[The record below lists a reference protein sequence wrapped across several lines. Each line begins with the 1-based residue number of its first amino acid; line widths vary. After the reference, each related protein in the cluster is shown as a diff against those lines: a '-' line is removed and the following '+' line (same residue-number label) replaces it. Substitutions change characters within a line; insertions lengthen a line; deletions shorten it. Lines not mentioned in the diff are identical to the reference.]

1 MANSITFY
9 PTLTDKMRDQASI
22 NVKPFVLSYKNEGV
36 YFPLTM
42 KGKGRIRVEDP
53 RQIWKA
59 ETHGLRVC
67 FSVTIERSDYLYGP
81 KGIICKDA
89 EYGLCLTWKNNALSQ
104 MGYIM
109 PKQRGSDSLERYDFD
124 HLFKP
129 GEIKG
134 DLTFELIIYVKSAA
148 EIIRK
153 GEEALM
159 NEEGVVIGD
168 LGVTELTF
176 SDDSMAFPIM
186 EVENSTRPLW
196 WLELSDWS
204 DPKTDSFD
212 MNHVCLYIN
221 TARPGYQSSGLSTF
235 DGGMLVEIVTTCYLM
250 LFQEVESRGCLNE
263 VLQGGTDVEAG
274 SIGRVLFYFA
284 KGCDPKLRT
293 ESPVAM
299 HDSIHAN
306 VEKLLKGDEQDAV

>member
-9 PTLTDKMRDQASI
+9 PTLTKKMRDQANI
-22 NVKPFVLSYKNEGV
+22 NVKPFALSYKNEEG
-36 YFPLTM
+36 YFLPLKM
-42 KGKGRIRVEDP
+42 RGKGKVRVEDP
-53 RQIWKA
+53 EQIWRA

-67 FSVTIERSDYLYGP
+67 LSVTVERSDYLYGP
-81 KGIICKDA
+81 KGVICKDA
-89 EYGLCLTWKNNALSQ
+89 EYGLCLIWKNNALSQ

-109 PKQRGSDSLERYDFD
+109 PKQRDPRAFERHDFD
-124 HLFKP
+124 HLFNP
-129 GEIKG
+129 GEIKD
-134 DLTFELIIYVKSAA
+134 DLTFELILYVKSAA
-148 EIIRK
+148 KTVRE
-153 GEEALM
+153 GEETLM

-168 LGVTELTF
+168 LGVTEFAF

-186 EVENSTRPLW
+186 EVENGARPLW

-221 TARPGYQSSGLSTF
+221 TAHPEHQSSGLSSF
-235 DGGMLVEIVTTCYLM
+235 EESMLVEIITTCYLM

-263 VLQGGTDVEAG
+263 ILQGIDVEAG
-274 SIGRVLFYFA
+274 SIGNVLFYFA

-293 ESPVAM
+293 ESPTAM
-299 HDSIHAN
+299 HDSIHIN
-306 VEKLLKGDEQDAV
+306 VEKLLKGSEQDAV

>member
-9 PTLTDKMRDQASI
+9 PTLTDELKDQASV
-22 NVKPFVLSYKNEGV
+22 NVKPFALSYKNDGI
-36 YFPLTM
+36 YSPLVT
-42 KGKGRIRVEDP
+42 KGGGKKRVEDP
-53 RQIWKA
+53 KQIWKA

-67 FSVTIERSDYLYGP
+67 LSVMIERSDYLYGP

-89 EYGLCLTWKNNALSQ
+89 EYGLCLIWKNNALSQ

-109 PKQRGSDSLERYDFD
+109 PRRRGGDIERYDFD

-129 GEIKG
+129 GEIKD
-134 DLTFELIIYVKSAA
+134 DLTFELIIYVKNAA
-148 EIIRK
+148 KTVRK

-159 NEEGVVIGD
+159 NEEGVVVGD
-168 LGVTELTF
+168 LGVTEFAF
-176 SDDSMAFPIM
+176 SDDSMSFPIM
-186 EVENSTRPLW
+186 EIEDGSIPLW

-221 TARPGYQSSGLSTF
+221 TAHRGYQSSGLSSF
-235 DGGMLVEIVTTCYLM
+235 EGDMLVEIITCCYLM
-250 LFQEVESRGCLNE
+250 LFQEVESRGCLND
-263 VLQGGTDVEAG
+263 VLQKIDLEAG
-274 SIGRVLFYFA
+274 SIGKVLYYFA

-299 HDSIHAN
+299 HDSIHIN
-306 VEKLLKGDEQDAV
+306 VEKLLKGGEQDAI